1 METKKNE
8 KAKTVAVSKTEES
21 KRNGKTQS
29 ITEILEI
36 QLKEIQRKKRL
47 ADNRD
52 VFISKSKSLEEYQKL
67 LQQLAIDNIF
77 ETEDFSLSFT
87 VKGDYRHSG
96 NFSISNPE
104 MLLKFTVFLSD
115 EINKAVDKIEKE
127 LLQDIA

>member
-52 VFISKSKSLEEYQKL
+52 VFISKSKSIKNYCNNLQLIIFLKL
-67 LQQLAIDNIF
+67 
-77 ETEDFSLSFT
+77 
-87 VKGDYRHSG
+87 
-96 NFSISNPE
+96 
-104 MLLKFTVFLSD
+104 
-115 EINKAVDKIEKE
+115 KI
-127 LLQDIA
+127 LV

>member
-52 VFISKSKSLEEYQKL
+52 VFISKSKSLEEYQKQ
-67 LQQLAIDNIF
+67 LQQLAIDSLF
-77 ETEDFSLSFT
+77 ETEDFKLNFT
-87 VKGDYRHSG
+87 VKDDYRNSS
-96 NFSISNPE
+96 NFSITNPE
-104 MLLKFTVFLSD
+104 MLLKFVVFLSD
-115 EINKAVDKIEKE
+115 EIKKAIEKIEKE

>member
-8 KAKTVAVSKTEES
+8 KAVAVAKNDEP
-21 KRNGKTQS
+21 KKNGKIQS
-29 ITEILEI
+29 ITEMLEI
-36 QLKEIQRKKRL
+36 QLKEIQRKKQL

-52 VFISKSKSLEEYQKL
+52 VFITKRKNLEDYQKL
-67 LQQLAIDNIF
+67 LQQLAIENVF

-104 MLLKFTVFLSD
+104 MLLKFIVFLSD
-115 EINKAVDKIEKE
+115 EINKAVQKIENE

>member
-8 KAKTVAVSKTEES
+8 KAITVAVAKKEEP

-52 VFISKSKSLEEYQKL
+52 VFISKNKSLEEYQKL
-67 LQQLAIDNIF
+67 IQEMAIDDVF
-77 ETEDFSLSFT
+77 QTEDFSLSFYA
-87 VKGDYRHSG
+87 KNDHRHNAS
-96 NFSISNPE
+96 FSISNPE
-104 MLLKFTVFLSD
+104 MLLKFVVFLRV
-115 EINKAVDKIEKE
+115 EIEKAVEKIENE